1 MRLFAVL
8 ALAAALHARKS
19 RSEHD
24 AAAVDDDDVE
34 HAAPPP
40 LHELTDEQVQRARA
54 DCESPDTLAAW
65 IESGSA
71 LPLDAWLA
79 RASFSR

>member
-1 MRLFAVL
+1 MRLFTVL
-8 ALAAALHARKS
+8 ALAAALHASKKLPA
-19 RSEHD
+19 HDDD
-24 AAAVDDDDVE
+24 AAAAVE
-34 HAAPPP
+34 QPP
-40 LHELTDEQVQRARA
+40 LRELTDERAQRARA
-54 DCESPDTLAAW
+54 DRESPDTLAAW

>member
-1 MRLFAVL
+1 MRLFTVL
-8 ALAAALHARKS
+8 ALAAALHASKKLPA
-19 RSEHD
+19 HDDD
-24 AAAVDDDDVE
+24 AAAAVE
-34 HAAPPP
+34 QPPPPP
-40 LHELTDEQVQRARA
+40 LRELTDEHAQRARA
-54 DCESPDTLAAW
+54 DRESPDTLAAW